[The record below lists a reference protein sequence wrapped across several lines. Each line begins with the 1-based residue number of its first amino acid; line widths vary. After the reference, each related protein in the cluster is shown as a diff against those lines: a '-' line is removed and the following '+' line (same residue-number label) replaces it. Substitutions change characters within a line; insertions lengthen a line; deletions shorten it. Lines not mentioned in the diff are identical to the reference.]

1 MKSVEAGSTVV
12 QPRRKS
18 NTDENT
24 KTLSLGKTF
33 KSQETKLNTKL
44 FSYFSV
50 SLARELK
57 SDRVRFWWRTK
68 HNWFTFERSVFRML
82 RQLRSRKGKENK
94 RKKLHN
100 YSCAVCGA
108 STRAGIAAGE
118 GKVEQAEVTKWMV
131 IGWDWNTDCRL
142 KAFTK
147 FNEKFDNKTLDN
159 VRWLDPA
166 IVLCLFPWIWITQK
180 ST

>member
-1 MKSVEAGSTVV
+1 MKSDEAGSTVA

-33 KSQETKLNTKL
+33 EVSRNEVEHKTV

-50 SLARELK
+50 PLGSSSQIA
-57 SDRVRFWWRTK
+57 SDSGGERNT
-68 HNWFTFERSVFRML
+68 TDSPLRSVFRML

-100 YSCAVCGA
+100 YSFAVRGA

-118 GKVEQAEVTKWMV
+118 GKLKQAEVIMWMV
-131 IGWDWNTDCRL
+131 IGWD
-142 KAFTK
+142 
-147 FNEKFDNKTLDN
+147 
-159 VRWLDPA
+159 
-166 IVLCLFPWIWITQK
+166 
-180 ST
+180 